1 MVSAELG
8 SIHSDVGIPSLTA
21 GCPSPPHTMRTPEC
35 RETGKTQVYLRVKHR
50 QSVF

>member
-21 GCPSPPHTMRTPEC
+21 GCPAPHTMRTPEC
-35 RETGKTQVYLRVKHR
+35 GETGKTQVYLRVKHR